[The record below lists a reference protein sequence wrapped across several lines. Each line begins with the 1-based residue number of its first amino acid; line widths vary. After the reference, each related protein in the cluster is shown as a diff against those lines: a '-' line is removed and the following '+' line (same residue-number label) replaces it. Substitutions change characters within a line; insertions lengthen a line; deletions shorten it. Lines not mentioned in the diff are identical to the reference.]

1 VSQPENRKPNRLVH
15 EKSPYLL
22 QHAHNPVDWYPWG
35 QEAFRRARE
44 ENKPIFLSIG
54 YSTCHWCH
62 VMERESFENPEIAER
77 MNRWFVSIKVD
88 REERPDI
95 DRVYMAFV
103 QATTGSGGWPLSVW
117 LTPDL
122 KPFFGGTYFPPV
134 EISGRPGFAGMLEQ
148 IAHLWQTQ
156 QQDLLAS
163 GAQVTE
169 QMQAALAATR
179 PQVVDTSVFYQAF
192 KALQRNYDRRQGG
205 FGGAPKFPRPV
216 ILAFLLRY
224 YARTGDREAAQM
236 AIDTLAAMARGG
248 LYDHLGGGF
257 HRYSVDETWHVPHFE
272 KMLYDQAQLAVSY
285 LEAYQVSGDQALA
298 RVARETIDYVLRDL
312 TDPATG
318 AFYSAEDAD
327 SPANAECGVRSA
339 ESPDTPHS
347 ALHIPHSALHEGAFY
362 VWSYEEIRSVL
373 ESDADVFCYHYGV
386 RPEGNAQ
393 DPHGELA
400 GKNVLHL
407 VHTVEETAT
416 HFGRPAAEAGEL
428 LERSR
433 AALRA
438 ARDHRARPHRDDK
451 VICAWNGLMIS
462 ALARAA
468 QILDEPR
475 YLEAARRAARFVASR
490 MWKGADHTLARR
502 FRDGETGAE
511 GVLED
516 YVFFADGL
524 IELYQAGFELEWL
537 RLARRLTQRSIELF
551 WDAEAGGFFETTG
564 RDPSVLLRLKDDYDG
579 AEPAGNSIAALNLAR
594 LADMLDISEWRQR
607 ADQTVQAF
615 AQRLSQQPEA
625 LPRMLAA
632 FQYLSGGGIEIV
644 LAGEGNQAG
653 MGPLLRTIR
662 ERFLPD
668 QVVMLAD
675 TAARNELGGEVPSLR
690 GMLPGDGGPVA
701 YVCRQF
707 TCERPVS
714 DPAALAEVL
723 GRPASLVERPG

>member
-1 VSQPENRKPNRLVH
+1 
-15 EKSPYLL
+15 
-22 QHAHNPVDWYPWG
+22 
-35 QEAFRRARE
+35 
-44 ENKPIFLSIG
+44 
-54 YSTCHWCH
+54 
-62 VMERESFENPEIAER
+62 
-77 MNRWFVSIKVD
+77 
-88 REERPDI
+88 
-95 DRVYMAFV
+95 
-103 QATTGSGGWPLSVW
+103 
-117 LTPDL
+117 
-122 KPFFGGTYFPPV
+122 
-134 EISGRPGFAGMLEQ
+134 
-148 IAHLWQTQ
+148 
-156 QQDLLAS
+156 
-163 GAQVTE
+163 
-169 QMQAALAATR
+169 
-179 PQVVDTSVFYQAF
+179 
-192 KALQRNYDRRQGG
+192 
-205 FGGAPKFPRPV
+205 
-216 ILAFLLRY
+216 
-224 YARTGDREAAQM
+224 M

-373 ESDADVFCYHYGV
+373 GSDADVFCYHYGV

-438 ARDHRARPHRDDK
+438 ARDRRARPHRDDK

-490 MWKGADHTLARR
+490 MWEGADGTLARR

>member
-1 VSQPENRKPNRLVH
+1 VSQPENRRPNRLVH

-22 QHAHNPVDWYPWG
+22 QHAYNPVDWHAWG

-134 EISGRPGFAGMLEQ
+134 EISGRPGFAGVLEQ

-169 QMQAALAATR
+169 QMQAALAAAR
-179 PQVVDTSVFYQAF
+179 PQVVETSVFYGAF
-192 KALQRNYDRRQGG
+192 KALERDYDRGQGG

-257 HRYSVDETWHVPHFE
+257 HRYSVDAAWHVPHFE

-285 LEAYQVSGDQALA
+285 LEAYQVSGDRTLA
-298 RVARETIDYVLRDL
+298 RVARETLDYVLRDL
-312 TDPATG
+312 TDPASG

-327 SPANAECGVRSA
+327 SEEAGDRRLEAGGEAR
-339 ESPDTPHS
+339 
-347 ALHIPHSALHEGAFY
+347 EGAFY
-362 VWSYEEIRSVL
+362 VWSYEETRSVL
-373 ESDADVFCYHYGV
+373 GSDADVFCYHYGV

-400 GKNVLHL
+400 GKNVLHQ
-407 VHTVEETAT
+407 VHTVEETAA
-416 HFGRPAAEAGEL
+416 HFGRPASEAAEL

-433 AALRA
+433 AALGA
-438 ARDHRARPHRDDK
+438 ARDRRPRPYRDDK

-490 MWKGADHTLARR
+490 MWEGADGTLARR

-594 LADMLDISEWRQR
+594 LADMLDISDWRQR

-632 FQYLSGGGIEIV
+632 FQYLSGGGMQIV
-644 LAGEGNQAG
+644 VAGESGQAG
-653 MGPLLRTIR
+653 VGALLKTIR

-668 QVVMLAD
+668 KVVMLAD

-690 GMLPGDGGPVA
+690 GMLPGGGGPVA

-707 TCERPVS
+707 TCGRPVS
-714 DPAALAEVL
+714 DAAALAAVL